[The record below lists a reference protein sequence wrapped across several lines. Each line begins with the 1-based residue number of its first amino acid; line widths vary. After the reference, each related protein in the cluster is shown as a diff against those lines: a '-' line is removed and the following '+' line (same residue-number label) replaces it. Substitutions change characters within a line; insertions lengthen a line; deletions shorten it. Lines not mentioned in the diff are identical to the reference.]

1 MTDRPESESESR
13 SESRSES
20 DPDSVEPSRVVE
32 ALLLT
37 SREPL
42 SVERLKN
49 LAGIEDG
56 REVRALV
63 EGLRME
69 YEASGRAF
77 TVEEVGGGF
86 RILTRA
92 EYAPWLA
99 KLRRREEEARLTPA
113 SLETLAIVA
122 YRQPVL
128 RAEVEKIRGVDAGG
142 ALRTLMERGLAKV
155 VGRAEE
161 PGNPMLYGTTRRFL
175 SVFGLRS
182 LTDLPR
188 AKELKKPPA

>member
-1 MTDRPESESESR
+1 MTERPESES
-13 SESRSES
+13 
-20 DPDSVEPSRVVE
+20 DLDSLEPSRIIE

-37 SREPL
+37 SSEPL

-49 LAGIEDG
+49 LAGIEDS

-69 YEASGRAF
+69 YEESGRAF

-86 RILTRA
+86 RMLKRS
-92 EYAPWLA
+92 EFAPWLA

-175 SVFGLRS
+175 SVFGLKS

-188 AKELKKPPA
+188 VKELKKPPM